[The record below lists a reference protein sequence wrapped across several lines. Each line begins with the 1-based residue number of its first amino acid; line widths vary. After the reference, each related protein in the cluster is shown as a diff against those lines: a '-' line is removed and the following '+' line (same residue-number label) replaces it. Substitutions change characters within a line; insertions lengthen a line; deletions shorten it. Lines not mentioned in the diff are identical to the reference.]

1 MQLLQGGVRARGG
14 DVHEAVAARLLRP
27 ADLEQVQ
34 KHYPPGPPVA
44 TPRLPSVAGEGHRG
58 RFTGAQALQSDQHA
72 PNLHRHQRPR
82 LQGLGGD
89 AQSVPRRTP
98 CHRGT
103 SSAWPEPAPCR
114 TGGCGLNE
122 GRSLCPTAE
131 LSTCSCP
138 ETLPLK
144 GPYRAPGDLLLY
156 TMSHQLTASLKTVTE
171 EDDRDHHLLG
181 LLAERRGGGGGVSG
195 LLHHHRPQPQ
205 LLRCWCVRAR
215 NKRQEP
221 AHRQAFVLFIVVLQP
236 PPAA

>member
-1 MQLLQGGVRARGG
+1 MPSPFPGEPRAI
-14 DVHEAVAARLLRP
+14 VV
-27 ADLEQVQ
+27 QVV
-34 KHYPPGPPVA
+34 PGPSLQDGRVWSERGQITVPDRRA
-44 TPRLPSVAGEGHRG
+44 LHLLLPRD
-58 RFTGAQALQSDQHA
+58 T
-72 PNLHRHQRPR
+72 
-82 LQGLGGD
+82 
-89 AQSVPRRTP
+89 
-98 CHRGT
+98 
-103 SSAWPEPAPCR
+103 
-114 TGGCGLNE
+114 
-122 GRSLCPTAE
+122 
-131 LSTCSCP
+131 
-138 ETLPLK
+138 PLK